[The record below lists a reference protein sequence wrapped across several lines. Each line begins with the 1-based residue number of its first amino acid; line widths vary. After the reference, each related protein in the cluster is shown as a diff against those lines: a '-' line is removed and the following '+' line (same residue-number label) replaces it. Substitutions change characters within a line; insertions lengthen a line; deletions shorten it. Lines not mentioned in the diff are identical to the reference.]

1 MLPTWMPGR
10 NPFAAVNEY
19 LKNCPGNFLDLFQ
32 FFCCK
37 AVPGVGG
44 TVLAGVLSDKE
55 LKGKG

>member
-1 MLPTWMPGR
+1 MPGR

-19 LKNCPGNFLDLFQ
+19 LMNFAWIFLDLFQ

-55 LKGKG
+55 LKGRG